1 MTLSGAFL
9 FLLLGCAYLGLT
21 SIQIP
26 TINDKVLHFLAFFI
40 LTVCSSLT
48 TVVVAD
54 FYRILQADD
63 RLTISA
69 SQLCFY
75 WIIDGSRR
83 RTLNFTL
90 IGVTFLLGVGSEVVQ
105 SLVPNGRVFDPYDIL
120 ANVVGSLS
128 ALALCSWYHKRMLE
142 RRRLSKYHIV
152 PGSDDLGQDVE
163 LGDAGGSRQDVGVS
177 MSAGRSLEEQVDNWD
192 EHADDPWDEDVAP
205 EEEGR
210 GTESGSRGGLTPSSG
225 SAGDERVQGTK

>member
-1 MTLSGAFL
+1 MLTK
-9 FLLLGCAYLGLT
+9 GLT
-21 SIQIP
+21 LF
-26 TINDKVLHFLAFFI
+26 T
-40 LTVCSSLT
+40 
-48 TVVVAD
+48 
-54 FYRILQADD
+54 
-63 RLTISA
+63 

-90 IGVTFLLGVGSEVVQ
+90 LGVTFLLGVGSEVLQ
-105 SLVPNGRVFDPYDIL
+105 GLLPNGRNFDPYDIL

-163 LGDAGGSRQDVGVS
+163 LGDAGSGQQELGVTGSV
-177 MSAGRSLEEQVDNWD
+177 GRSLEEQVDNWD
-192 EHADDPWDEDVAP
+192 EHADDPWDEDVAL

-210 GTESGSRGGLTPSSG
+210 GTESGSGEGGLTPSSG
-225 SAGDERVQGTK
+225 SAGDEGVEGRK